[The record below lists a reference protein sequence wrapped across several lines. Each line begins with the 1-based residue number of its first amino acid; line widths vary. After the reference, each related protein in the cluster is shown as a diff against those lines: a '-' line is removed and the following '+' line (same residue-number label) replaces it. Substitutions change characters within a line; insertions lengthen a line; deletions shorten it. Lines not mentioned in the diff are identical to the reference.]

1 MEDITDLILGKPKSA
16 TPSAGQ
22 RTARGESYASTK
34 TPMDDLIASSAQQHG
49 VDPEVFKRLIGSE
62 SSFKPDAV
70 SPRGEKFG
78 LGVAQI
84 ADLHGLSRD
93 DRLNPNVAL
102 PFAAKLFSQYL
113 KESNG
118 DYKEALMR
126 YKGASSAEGRAA
138 MQGPIQDVLS
148 GTPYSSGKPKEV
160 SDPVVDMILGLAP
173 VDLSVSAP
181 TPGLSRFDVVVNP
194 TIEKTVDTRKV
205 GKVKDVAEDKINP
218 ILEEILGAGETA
230 LTLGTGAISGA
241 VGMPYGIYKGLTSG
255 QFLEGKGAEI
265 AGKEAAGFMERN
277 TYVPRLEAARENLA
291 AIGKAVEPLKLAPT
305 PGGAAL
311 ASLAR
316 AKPNA
321 VPKPK
326 VGPEAVA
333 ARIDPALDSIPTPTG
348 KPRVSYADFQAQ
360 LEATRAGAPVLPP
373 AQKVQTPTMPAP
385 SITNPYPEVNYAPKG
400 KVNLPE
406 QNARKEI
413 LSRVG
418 LENARQSSITGDGRA
433 AANEFQTSKL
443 TAPVGDLYKNTFANE
458 RAALEN
464 FGQKIVERTGG
475 TLGMDETALYNRGTA
490 ITKPFDDFKTV
501 LQTQMKQAYDQAKQV
516 AGGQPAVNPSNI
528 QKFLDTKSNFTV
540 NDSFMALRRG
550 IESHLEESNLIDAN
564 GRVSPMTVEQAE
576 NLRKYV
582 NSNWSNERSGV
593 IGRFKDNIDNDVTL
607 VAGKDVYKN
616 ARDIRTKIARLL
628 DDPKGVAKIMDYDP
642 RSPMNRA
649 VPFEKI
655 AGTVENMSVDQQRHL
670 FKLLKDMPPE
680 LRPQAD
686 AAIAEIRAQFANRI
700 LQEAS
705 KNKDQWNAA
714 GVTKYLNQN
723 NRKLGV
729 LMEDKELAQM
739 VKDLHD
745 AGHILKYDSKYPGA
759 AVQASNLIKMG
770 AIPVMTGLGGTVGG
784 ALGLNFGD
792 PMFATITAP
801 AGAAYGAKKGQA
813 MAEKSAL
820 KRVQRKMVPIKDIG
834 KGN

>member
-1 MEDITDLILGKPKSA
+1 
-16 TPSAGQ
+16 
-22 RTARGESYASTK
+22 
-34 TPMDDLIASSAQQHG
+34 
-49 VDPEVFKRLIGSE
+49 
-62 SSFKPDAV
+62 
-70 SPRGEKFG
+70 
-78 LGVAQI
+78 
-84 ADLHGLSRD
+84 LSR
-93 DRLNPNVAL
+93 LNVVTEPT
-102 PFAAKLFSQYL
+102 F
-113 KESNG
+113 E
-118 DYKEALMR
+118 
-126 YKGASSAEGRAA
+126 
-138 MQGPIQDVLS
+138 
-148 GTPYSSGKPKEV
+148 KP
-160 SDPVVDMILGLAP
+160 
-173 VDLSVSAP
+173 
-181 TPGLSRFDVVVNP
+181 
-194 TIEKTVDTRKV
+194 VDTRKV
-205 GKVKDVAEDKINP
+205 GKVKDSAEEKINP

-265 AGKEAAGFMERN
+265 AGKEAAAFMERN
-277 TYVPRLEAARENLA
+277 TYVPRTEAGQENLA

-305 PGGAAL
+305 PGGAAI

-316 AKPNA
+316 AKPDA

-516 AGGQPAVNPSNI
+516 AGGQPSVNPSNI
-528 QKFLDTKSNFTV
+528 QKFLNTDSNFTV
-540 NDSFMALRRG
+540 NDNFMSLRRG
-550 IESHLEESNLIDAN
+550 IQSHLKENGLVDAE
-564 GRVSPMTVEQAE
+564 GRISPMTVEQAE

-582 NSNWSNERSGV
+582 NSNWSNERSGI
-593 IGRFKDNIDNDVTL
+593 IGRIKDNIDNDVTL

-642 RSPMNRA
+642 QSPMNRA

-655 AGTVENMSVDQQRHL
+655 ATTVERMDVDQQRHL
-670 FKLLKDMPPE
+670 VKLLKEMPPE

-686 AAIAEIRAQFANRI
+686 AAIAEIKGQFANR
-700 LQEAS
+700 LLEAAF
-705 KNKDQWNAA
+705 KNEGQPNAKNI
-714 GVTKYLNQN
+714 TKYLNSN
-723 NRKLGV
+723 NRKLG
-729 LMEDKELAQM
+729 LLFEDKEIAQM
-739 VKDLHD
+739 VKDFHD
-745 AGHILKYDSKYPGA
+745 AAHILKYDASYPGA
-759 AVQASNLIKMG
+759 AIQAHNLVKMG
-770 AIPVMTGLGGTVGG
+770 VPTLLGTMGSAAGGFAGSSFGVTGA
-784 ALGLNFGD
+784 ALG
-792 PMFATITAP
+792 AT
-801 AGAAYGAKKGQA
+801 AGGAYGASKGAA

-820 KRVQRKMVPIKDIG
+820 KRGQKQMVPLKDIG
-834 KGN
+834 KGK